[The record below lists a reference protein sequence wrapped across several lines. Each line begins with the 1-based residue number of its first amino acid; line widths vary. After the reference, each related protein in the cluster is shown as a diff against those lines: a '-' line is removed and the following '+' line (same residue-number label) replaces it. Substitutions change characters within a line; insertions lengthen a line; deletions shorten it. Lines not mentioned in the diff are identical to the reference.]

1 MRRRRG
7 PGGIAVCVC
16 VHAYMCKCLCTCLQP
31 CMHVCARI
39 SMYLLV
45 HVCLRCK
52 HSSADVYQVVI
63 FEQATFLV
71 IAHSTHRSF
80 SDVHRF
86 EKVSNII
93 KQFKLSCTKS
103 HADFRSMQVFESACF
118 SLSLSLSQ
126 I

>member
-1 MRRRRG
+1 
-7 PGGIAVCVC
+7 
-16 VHAYMCKCLCTCLQP
+16 
-31 CMHVCARI
+31 MHVCRA
-39 SMYLLV
+39 
-45 HVCLRCK
+45 CK

-63 FEQATFLV
+63 FERATFLV

-103 HADFRSMQVFESACF
+103 HADFRSMQVSESACF
-118 SLSLSLSQ
+118 SLSLSLYLRFNNLACLVVSG
-126 I
+126 IVSRRVRACTLGVP